1 MLEREEVAV
10 TTTNQIEPGG
20 PYDDDLIPLDELA
33 RRQGV
38 VPVTNLADMAR
49 PDLFDS
55 DEDMEAFIAHVYA
68 CRRADLA

>member
-1 MLEREEVAV
+1 M
-10 TTTNQIEPGG
+10 TTNEVRPGE
-20 PYDDDLIPLDELA
+20 PYDDDLTPLDELA
-33 RRQGV
+33 RRRGV

-68 CRRADLA
+68 SRRADLA

>member
-1 MLEREEVAV
+1 M
-10 TTTNQIEPGG
+10 TTDKVEPEG
-20 PYDDDLIPLDELA
+20 PYDNDLFPLDELA

-68 CRRADLA
+68 SRRADLA

>member
-1 MLEREEVAV
+1 M
-10 TTTNQIEPGG
+10 TTTYQVEPGG
-20 PYDDDLIPLDELA
+20 PYDDDLTPLDELA

-38 VPVTNLADMAR
+38 VPVTSLAAMAR

-68 CRRADLA
+68 SRRADLA